1 MRYNR
6 PRLLTPPRE
15 EEEVYPYRRVW
26 NSIIREIGIL
36 TLISAGFYAI
46 GLVGLTI
53 PERLYAPMNVALPL
67 VAVILWFYFSA
78 WKESRVLEPR
88 HQLLAVMLVSGL
100 VANAIGVP
108 LINAFNPDEWLSSAG
123 SFERIFGYAL
133 TIGLIQE
140 GLKYGVLRVILW
152 QDGFRN
158 RWDMLAYASA
168 AAIGYATVTN
178 FHLIEAGVISPDV
191 LALRLYTNTVM
202 HYASSILL
210 AYGLSELRFNPQVFF
225 IMPVAMLFSAIV
237 TGATISIRA
246 TLTNG
251 GFVLG
256 ISGTRPLFG
265 FVFSLVLV
273 GVVCVLTAFL
283 FNNAERREREA
294 VEGD

>member
-15 EEEVYPYRRVW
+15 EEEIYPYRRVW
-26 NSIIREIGIL
+26 KSIIREIGVL

-46 GLVGLTI
+46 GFVGLTI
-53 PERLYAPMNVALPL
+53 PERLFAPMNIALPL
-67 VAVILWFYFSA
+67 VIVVLWLYFSA

-88 HQLLAVMLVSGL
+88 NQLLAVMLVSGL

-108 LINAFNPDEWLSSAG
+108 LINSLNPDEWLSSAG
-123 SFERIFGYAL
+123 SFERILGYAF
-133 TIGLIQE
+133 TVGLVQE
-140 GLKYGVLRVILW
+140 GLKYGVMRVILW

-158 RWDMLAYASA
+158 RWDTLAYATA
-168 AAIGYATVTN
+168 AAVGYATVSN

-191 LALRLYTNTVM
+191 LALRLYTNVVM
-202 HYASSILL
+202 HYASSVLL

-225 IMPVAMLFSAIV
+225 IMPIAMLLSAIV

-246 TLTNG
+246 TLTNS

-256 ISGTRPLFG
+256 IGGTRPLFG
-265 FVFSLVLV
+265 FVFSLILV
-273 GVVCVLTAFL
+273 TVVSILTSFL

>member
-15 EEEVYPYRRVW
+15 EEEIYPYRRVW
-26 NSIIREIGIL
+26 KSIIREIGVL

-46 GLVGLTI
+46 GFVGLSI
-53 PERLYAPMNVALPL
+53 PERLHAPMNIALPL
-67 VAVILWFYFSA
+67 VIVILWLYFSA

-88 HQLLAVMLVSGL
+88 NQLLAVMLVSGL

-108 LINAFNPDEWLSSAG
+108 LINALNPDEWLSSAG
-123 SFERIFGYAL
+123 SFERILGYAF

-140 GLKYGVLRVILW
+140 GLKYGVMRVILW

-158 RWDMLAYASA
+158 RWDTLAYATASA
-168 AAIGYATVTN
+168 VGYATVSN

-191 LALRLYTNTVM
+191 LALRLYTNVVM
-202 HYASSILL
+202 HYASSVLL

-225 IMPVAMLFSAIV
+225 IMPAAMLLSAIV

-246 TLTNG
+246 TLTNS

-256 ISGTRPLFG
+256 IGGTRPLFG

-273 GVVCVLTAFL
+273 SVVCILTAFL

>member
-15 EEEVYPYRRVW
+15 EEEIYPYRRVW
-26 NSIIREIGIL
+26 KSIIREIGVL

-46 GLVGLTI
+46 GFVGLTI
-53 PERLYAPMNVALPL
+53 PERLFAPMNIALPL
-67 VAVILWFYFSA
+67 VIVVLWLYFSA

-88 HQLLAVMLVSGL
+88 NQLLAVMLVSGL

-108 LINAFNPDEWLSSAG
+108 LINALNPDEWLSSAG
-123 SFERIFGYAL
+123 SFERILGYAF

-140 GLKYGVLRVILW
+140 GLKYGTMRVILW

-158 RWDMLAYASA
+158 RWDTLAYATA
-168 AAIGYATVTN
+168 AAVGYATVSN

-191 LALRLYTNTVM
+191 LALRLYTNVVM
-202 HYASSILL
+202 HYASSVLL

-225 IMPVAMLFSAIV
+225 IMPVAMLLSAVV

-246 TLTNG
+246 TLTNS

-256 ISGTRPLFG
+256 IGGTRPLFG

-273 GVVCVLTAFL
+273 SVVCILTAFL